1 MGKQIKWVYF
11 RGVIRY
17 PPGSQKFVLI
27 CAWFYHLFNVQ
38 ATFNQKRGLARIQ
51 CRLSLSFEGQLR
63 HGLFDGGILKLKARG
78 ESFLGLHF
86 GSTQNQGSPLLS
98 KDCVDHKFGNAE
110 EARTMEGFGKGLAKE
125 EVIIICYF
133 DMAGFPTLLNS
144 KLVAISGATALT
156 TPGSGFSMMY

>member
-11 RGVIRY
+11 WDVIRY
-17 PPGSQKFVLI
+17 HPGSQKFVLI

-78 ESFLGLHF
+78 ESFLGLDF

-98 KDCVDHKFGNAE
+98 KDCMDHKFGNAE
-110 EARTMEGFGKGLAKE
+110 QARTMEGFGKGLAKE
-125 EVIIICYF
+125 NVIIICF
-133 DMAGFPTLLNS
+133 LIRRAFQPC
-144 KLVAISGATALT
+144 
-156 TPGSGFSMMY
+156 